1 MRCASLAMA
10 FFRGAGWRSLKL
22 THYSE
27 CHLGTTV
34 KIADSCGLTV
44 RALMCASFKEHLPR
58 LPEKENARKWVKH
71 LAGVPELPRKVS
83 SRT

>member
-10 FFRGAGWRSLKL
+10 FFRGAGRRSLKL

-34 KIADSCGLTV
+34 NVADSCGLTV
-44 RALMCASFKEHLPR
+44 RALMCASFKEHPPR
-58 LPEKENARKWVKH
+58 LPEKENARKWFKH
-71 LAGVPELPRKVS
+71 YAGVHGFPRKVS
-83 SRT
+83 FST